1 MFNFEHPLK
10 MLKHQTLKEV
20 ALLAKEDKL
29 NQSEIQRLP
38 YKIIPGPK
46 ANYRCC
52 VYHERAIIKERAK
65 LASGYVPSGD
75 ECETLEELKS
85 DQMIYV
91 IPSACDRCPIDRYR
105 VTDVCR
111 GCIKHKCME
120 VCPVNAITRV
130 NGQAHI
136 DQDLCK
142 ECGMCSKACPYNA
155 ISEVMR
161 PCKKACPTGA
171 LDVADDRR
179 AMIKEEKCINCGAC
193 MDICPFGAISDRSYI
208 TNVVRA
214 LEDNKEVFAVVA
226 PAITGQFGPKVTV
239 GQIKSAFLQLGF
251 KGMVEAACGADA
263 VTVHEANEFVERM
276 EEGQTYMTNSC
287 CPGFVNFIE
296 KMFPDQKDKISSTVS
311 PMVATGRL
319 IKKLI
324 PDAVVVFVG
333 PCTAKK
339 NEITR
344 PSIKDAIDYVM
355 TFEEMTALFDA
366 YGIDPEKCEES
377 EANDASLY
385 GRGFAQ
391 SGGLTAAVE
400 NYIHDKNI
408 NIEFKPIKVSGGA
421 ELKKTMTLAKTGKL
435 GCNFIEGMMCT
446 GGCIGGPATM
456 VSMLKSKPQLVKFS
470 NSSESKS
477 VLSNEKLQ
485 EFEGVN
491 LER

>member
-29 NQSEIQRLP
+29 NRTEIRRLS

-46 ANYRCC
+46 AKYRCC
-52 VYHERAIIKERAK
+52 IYHERAIIKERAK
-65 LASGYVPSGD
+65 LAAGYIPSGD
-75 ECETLEELKS
+75 ECETLEEIKNN
-85 DQMIYV
+85 QMLYV
-91 IPSACDRCPIDRYR
+91 IPSACDRCPIDKYR
-105 VTDVCR
+105 VTEVCR

-120 VCPVNAITRV
+120 VCPVNSIKII

-136 DQDLCK
+136 EQDTCK

-161 PCKKACPTGA
+161 PCKRVCPTGA

-179 AMIKEEKCINCGAC
+179 AMIKEEKCVNCGAC

-208 TNVVRA
+208 TDVVKSIK
-214 LEDNKEVFAVVA
+214 DNKDIYAVVA
-226 PAITGQFGPKVTV
+226 PAITGQFGPNITV
-239 GQIKSAFLQLGF
+239 GQIRSAFLQLGF
-251 KGMVEAACGADA
+251 KDMAEAACGADA

-276 EEGQTYMTNSC
+276 EEGQSYMTNSC

-319 IKKLI
+319 IKKVN
-324 PDAVVVFVG
+324 PEAVVVFVG

-339 NEITR
+339 TEVTR
-344 PSIKDAIDYVM
+344 PSLKDAIDYVM
-355 TFEEMTALFDA
+355 TFEEMAALFDA
-366 YGIDPEKCEES
+366 YSIDPEKCDAVDSNE
-377 EANDASLY
+377 ASLF
-385 GRGFAQ
+385 GRGFGQ
-391 SGGLTAAVE
+391 VGGLTAAVE
-400 NYIHDKNI
+400 NYIKDKNI
-408 NIEFKPIKVSGGA
+408 PIEFKPVKVSGGVD
-421 ELKKTMTLAKTGKL
+421 LKKTMTLAKVGKL
-435 GCNFIEGMMCT
+435 GCNFIEGMMCS

-456 VSMLKSKPQLVKFS
+456 VSMLKSRPQLVKFS

-477 VLSNEKLQ
+477 VLANEKLKD
-485 EFEGVN
+485 FEEVN